1 MKSIKLFFYYLLI
14 QNLPHGRYGNIF
26 NSIRVFYMIYILKI
40 MSPSKSARFH
50 NKVYISNANNLWIGK
65 NVEINENVF
74 IQGAIIGD
82 NVQIAP
88 NVCIMNAS
96 HKYESIDIPIKYQG
110 DTPISNPIIED
121 DVWIS
126 RNVIILRGVKIGK
139 GSIVGAGAVVTKN
152 IPPYTVYGGVPAK
165 FIKNR

>member
-1 MKSIKLFFYYLLI
+1 MV
-14 QNLPHGRYGNIF
+14 H
-26 NSIRVFYMIYILKI
+26 VLKI
-40 MSPSKSARFH
+40 MPVSDSARFH
-50 NKVYISNANNLWIGK
+50 NNVYISNANNLRFGK

-88 NVCIMNAS
+88 NTCIMNAS
-96 HKYESIDIPIKYQG
+96 HNYDSLDIPIKYQG

-126 RNVIILRGVKIGK
+126 RNVIILKGIRIGK
-139 GSIVGAGAVVTKN
+139 GAIIGAGAVVTKDV
-152 IPPYTVYGGVPAK
+152 PPYTIYGGVPAK